1 MLEIICIACA
11 TPSVPRTCCFEA
23 SEISWTS
30 SADWRTTLE
39 MASSARP
46 AWSAFHFLRAL
57 LHDDHR
63 LVRFGLN
70 RLDEGGN
77 VFRRATAM
85 FGQLADFVGDD
96 RESASGLSCAGGFD
110 GGVQGEQI
118 GLLGN
123 VVNHVDDFR
132 NFQRA
137 VAE

>member
-1 MLEIICIACA
+1 RGLANDVGNGVERA
-11 TPSVPRTCCFEA
+11 SGLVRQRRT
-23 SEISWTS
+23 
-30 SADWRTTLE
+30 
-39 MASSARP
+39 
-46 AWSAFHFLRAL
+46 AFHFLRAL

-123 VVNHVDDFR
+123 VVNQDRKSGV
-132 NFQRA
+132 
-137 VAE
+137 